1 MTSKTQG
8 RRRVTLERLVY
19 ALTLKSAA
27 RLGGAFK
34 KNPTGRQIVI
44 VLRIP
49 LGAEL
54 DEYVAAASI
63 LITTTGNLTAYEIA
77 SPKLNS
83 KGGTDS
89 GLICSQLKSRDSV
102 LVIWPSEY
110 ELPKEIDLAADRI
123 VDVGDVRAFH
133 LVAAAKEFSG
143 QNIDMEDAR
152 KMLKHPPSE
161 VFAAFRAGRPAA
173 EVLAR
178 LASVRKN
185 PEPPVVEASP
195 SLDELVGYG
204 EAKTWGLALAKDI
217 ELWRKGTIAWGDVD
231 RGLLL
236 SGAPGTGKTMFAGAL
251 ARSCDARLVATS
263 VARWQSAGHLDD
275 TLKAMRKSFE
285 EASANRPSILFI
297 DEFDGI
303 ADRSRVAGTMHETY
317 WTQVINFLLEL
328 IDGHER
334 LQGVVVIGATN
345 YPEGIDPA
353 LLRPGR
359 LDKHIQI
366 NLPDT
371 EERKHLA
378 KSYFGAHLSDAE
390 LNAISAATAG
400 LTGASFQK
408 ASRDAKRAARV
419 AGKPVSLADVMS
431 ALPPARKITGGER
444 RTIATH
450 EAGHAVV
457 GVRLGVGLLNTVA
470 VPWETRAGQPLGFA
484 HFEVE
489 EDQLLERQS
498 CLDHIALL
506 LAGRAAEEV
515 VIGSAFDGAGDAEG
529 CDLHKASD
537 LATRMEVQLGMGEGL
552 GYFNLTSIEQRDR
565 FRRSNRGVAARV
577 ERVLV
582 REMERSREIVTRFQ
596 SAIVRIADILV
607 DEATIE
613 GEEVRAIIRET
624 LG

>member
-1 MTSKTQG
+1 MTNRPQA
-8 RRRVTLERLVY
+8 RRRVTLERLTY

-34 KNPTGRQIVI
+34 KNPTERQIVI

-49 LGAEL
+49 FGSDL
-54 DEYVAAASI
+54 DEYVAAATI
-63 LITTTGNLTAYEIA
+63 LVATNASLAGYEIS
-77 SPKLNS
+77 SPKLGS
-83 KGGTDS
+83 RGGID
-89 GLICSQLKSRDSV
+89 GELLHSQLKSRHSI

-110 ELPKEIDLAADRI
+110 ELPREIDLAADRV
-123 VDVGDVRAFH
+123 VDVGAVRAFH
-133 LVAAAKEFSG
+133 LAAAAKEFTG
-143 QNIDMEDAR
+143 QNINVEDAR
-152 KMLKHPPSE
+152 NMLEHPPSE

-178 LASVRKN
+178 LASVRKE
-185 PEPPVVEASP
+185 PERPSVEASP

-217 ELWRKGTIAWGDVD
+217 ESWRNGTIDWGDVD

-251 ARSCDARLVATS
+251 ARTCDARLVATS

-303 ADRSRVAGTMHETY
+303 ADRSRIAGTVHETY
-317 WTQVINFLLEL
+317 WAQVINFLLEL
-328 IDGHER
+328 IDGHDR
-334 LQGVVVIGATN
+334 LEGVVVIGATN

-359 LDKHIQI
+359 IDRHIQI
-366 NLPDT
+366 ALPDT

-378 KSYFGAHLSDAE
+378 RSCFGAHLSDAE
-390 LNAISAATAG
+390 LNAIAAATAG

-408 ASRDAKRAARV
+408 ASRDAKRVARV
-419 AGKPVSLADVMS
+419 EGKPVSLANVMS
-431 ALPPARKITGGER
+431 ALPPTRKITGGER

-470 VPWETRAGQPLGFA
+470 VPWETHAGQPLGFA

-489 EDQLLERQS
+489 ESQLRERQG
-498 CLDHIALL
+498 CLDRIAVL

-552 GYFNLTSIEQRDR
+552 GYFNLTSVEQRDR
-565 FRRSNRGVAARV
+565 FRRSNPGVAARV
-577 ERVLV
+577 ERVLD

-596 SAIVRIADILV
+596 SAIERIADILV

>member
-1 MTSKTQG
+1 MTNRPQA
-8 RRRVTLERLVY
+8 RRRVTLERLTY

-34 KNPTGRQIVI
+34 KNPTERQIVI

-49 LGAEL
+49 FGSDL
-54 DEYVAAASI
+54 DEYVAAATI
-63 LITTTGNLTAYEIA
+63 LVATTASLAGYEIS
-77 SPKLNS
+77 SPKLGS
-83 KGGTDS
+83 RGGID
-89 GLICSQLKSRDSV
+89 GELLHSQLKSRHSI

-110 ELPKEIDLAADRI
+110 ELPREIDLAADRV
-123 VDVGDVRAFH
+123 VDVGAVRAFH
-133 LVAAAKEFSG
+133 LAAAAKEFTG
-143 QNIDMEDAR
+143 QNINVEDAR
-152 KMLKHPPSE
+152 NMLEHPPSE

-178 LASVRKN
+178 LASVRKE
-185 PEPPVVEASP
+185 PERPSVEASP

-217 ELWRKGTIAWGDVD
+217 ESWRNGTIDWGDVD

-251 ARSCDARLVATS
+251 ARTCDARLVATS

-303 ADRSRVAGTMHETY
+303 ADRSRIAGTVHETY
-317 WTQVINFLLEL
+317 WAQVINFLLEL
-328 IDGHER
+328 IDGHDR
-334 LQGVVVIGATN
+334 LEGVVVIGATN

-359 LDKHIQI
+359 IDRHIQI
-366 NLPDT
+366 ALPDT

-378 KSYFGAHLSDAE
+378 RSCFGAHLSDAE
-390 LNAISAATAG
+390 LNAIAAATAG

-408 ASRDAKRAARV
+408 ASRDAKRVARV
-419 AGKPVSLADVMS
+419 EGKPVSLANVMS
-431 ALPPARKITGGER
+431 ALPPTRKITGGER

-457 GVRLGVGLLNTVA
+457 GVRLGIGLLNTVA
-470 VPWETRAGQPLGFA
+470 VPWETHAGQPLGFA

-489 EDQLLERQS
+489 ESQLRERQG
-498 CLDHIALL
+498 CLDRIAVL

-552 GYFNLTSIEQRDR
+552 GYFNLTSVEQRDR
-565 FRRSNRGVAARV
+565 FRRSNPGVAARV
-577 ERVLV
+577 ERVLL
-582 REMERSREIVTRFQ
+582 REMERSREIVTRFRD
-596 SAIVRIADILV
+596 AIGKIADVLV
-607 DEATIE
+607 ERASIE
-613 GEEVRAIIRET
+613 GEEVRRILGET
-624 LG
+624 SR